1 MCSPTRRATSSASSP
16 PSDAPLRALS
26 CWRSAGLPKEGKCP
40 RSRRIEGP
48 QMPTGAARRSGPPLQ
63 VTDWN
68 GPAAGSRR
76 ERANG
81 GGQRGPSR
89 LEVHAAHAAVAARHG
104 RSVLL
109 RLVGDDRLGGEEE
122 RRDGGGVL
130 QRGPGHLG

>member
-16 PSDAPLRALS
+16 PSDAPLRALW
-26 CWRSAGLPKEGKCP
+26 CWRSAGLPKEGKSP

-81 GGQRGPSR
+81 GGRGVL

-109 RLVGDDRLGGEEE
+109 RLVGDYRLGGEEE
-122 RRDGGGVL
+122 RRD
-130 QRGPGHLG
+130 